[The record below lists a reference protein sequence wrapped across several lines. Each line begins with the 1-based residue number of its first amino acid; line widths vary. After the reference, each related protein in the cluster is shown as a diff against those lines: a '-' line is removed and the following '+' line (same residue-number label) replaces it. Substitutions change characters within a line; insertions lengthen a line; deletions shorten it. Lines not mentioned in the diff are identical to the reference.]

1 MSRRWLS
8 GRAHDEEPPAS
19 PAVSRL
25 FVMGVLIAA
34 LLGLLTGVAWL
45 GWNVVMNQFS
55 G

>member
-1 MSRRWLS
+1 MSSRWLS
-8 GRAHDEEPPAS
+8 GRAHDEESPAS

-45 GWNVVMNQFS
+45 GWHLIMN
-55 G
+55 

>member
-8 GRAHDEEPPAS
+8 DRAHDEEPPAS

-45 GWNVVMNQFS
+45 GWHLIMNPFP

>member
-8 GRAHDEEPPAS
+8 DRAHDEESPAS
-19 PAVSRL
+19 PVVSRL

-45 GWNVVMNQFS
+45 GWHLIINPFP